1 MPKMN
6 DDFELRPII
15 RELVRTRVCFPDIK
29 LLVDKMTIVKLSATN
44 PAATNEAYR
53 LYLTDGDMTIQ
64 ALVKRRLHKY
74 LNHLNIREGS
84 YVNLKEYSLAT
95 GKRLSGGGGIRYLA
109 ISDFYSIGEE
119 RRYAEESADPED
131 AEE

>member
-1 MPKMN
+1 MN
-6 DDFELRPII
+6 DDFELRPVI

-29 LLVDKMTIVKLSATN
+29 LLVDKITIVKLSATN

-84 YVNLKEYSLAT
+84 Y
-95 GKRLSGGGGIRYLA
+95 LA

-119 RRYAEESADPED
+119 RRDAEESADPGD